1 MSKIGHPWSILT
13 LHIVQINFLPFLSGT
28 KVVGLTGREAGD
40 HFPDRKGTEGGDHH
54 GENESEAFESHPD

>member
-1 MSKIGHPWSILT
+1 M
-13 LHIVQINFLPFLSGT
+13 NFKPFLFGT
-28 KVVGLTGREAGD
+28 KGVGLIGREAGD